1 MDWKRYAYIP
11 VGMWL
16 GAMALTVYVAPR
28 VFRMMGEDQRE
39 LAGNIMA
46 GVFLAVDCFGLVA
59 MLLALAASL
68 CSKPRWILCLLLGGV
83 AAFSA
88 FYVNPKIVARENI
101 DLWHSVSTKLWMGM
115 LLGALI
121 LAVLGSP
128 RADSRAA

>member
-16 GAMALTVYVAPR
+16 GAMVCTIYVAPR
-28 VFRMMGEDQRE
+28 VFRMLGEDQRE
-39 LAGNIMA
+39 LAGNVMA
-46 GVFLAVDCFGLVA
+46 GVFLAVDCFGFVA
-59 MLLALAASL
+59 MLIALGASL
-68 CSKPRWILCLLLGGV
+68 CSKPRWILSALLGVG

-101 DLWHSVSTKLWMGM
+101 DFWHGLSTKLWMAM
-115 LLGALI
+115 LIGALI

-128 RADSRAA
+128 RAKSPAA